1 MNIVLFD
8 SEEINRPL
16 PVKDERASH
25 IIKVLHK
32 KSGES
37 FDAGIINGSA
47 GTAEILSIDD
57 GFINFKFTP
66 LSDGK
71 PLYPLTLIVG
81 FPRPIQLKRLF
92 RDAAGLGVER
102 IWLCGTELGE
112 KSYMDS
118 NIVERGAAFKALLDG
133 TAQAK
138 STHVPELRLFAS
150 VGEMLSV
157 LKTEVS
163 AGKNAAS
170 VDGKAASVNG
180 ESAAEN
186 ILVMLDNEKPEGSLF
201 SFMNGKLASAD
212 NKSKKMHV
220 YAAIG
225 SERGWTDNERNL
237 FKNNGFSACLM
248 GNRVLRT
255 ETAATVAV
263 SLILQAMEVL

>member
-37 FDAGIINGSA
+37 FDAGIINGKA
-47 GTAEILSIDD
+47 GTAEILSIDS
-57 GFINFKFTP
+57 GFIHFKFTP

-71 PLYPLTLIVG
+71 PLYQLTVNVG
-81 FPRPIQLKRLF
+81 LPRPIQLKRLF

-138 STHVPELRLFAS
+138 STHIPELKLFS
-150 VGEMLSV
+150 TVGEMLSV
-157 LKTEVS
+157 LKTEIS
-163 AGKNAAS
+163 ADRNAAS
-170 VDGKAASVNG
+170 VDG

-186 ILVMLDNEKPEGSLF
+186 IFVMLDNVKPEGSLF
-201 SFMNGKLASAD
+201 SFMKEKLETAGD
-212 NKSKKMHV
+212 KSKKMHI

-225 SERGWTDNERNL
+225 SERGWTDNERKL
-237 FKNNGFSACLM
+237 FKKHDFSACLM